1 MLVSITSRKFR
12 IPIRSTIINILC
24 DFKLSQYEYITDSL
38 LESFCFLMRI
48 SNLTVLWSITNQSRH
63 ACNIQITLRIGL
75 TGNRGQKSFF
85 IRIPQYQIKLS

>member
-1 MLVSITSRKFR
+1 MTPIYSCLMLVSITSRKFR

-48 SNLTVLWSITNQSRH
+48 SNLNLFRVL
-63 ACNIQITLRIGL
+63 QIKVGMHVIFSLSLRIGL
-75 TGNRGQKSFF
+75 TGNRGQET
-85 IRIPQYQIKLS
+85 IR

>member
-1 MLVSITSRKFR
+1 MTPIYSCLMLVSITSRKFR

-48 SNLTVLWSITNQSRH
+48 SNLTILSGITNQSRH
-63 ACNIQITLRIGL
+63 AGNIQFIL
-75 TGNRGQKSFF
+75 THWTYR
-85 IRIPQYQIKLS
+85 

>member
-48 SNLTVLWSITNQSRH
+48 SNL
-63 ACNIQITLRIGL
+63 
-75 TGNRGQKSFF
+75 NRFMEYYKS
-85 IRIPQYQIKLS
+85 K